1 MSEQA
6 VLLKR
11 IPDYVF
17 KLFKDKLSNKFV
29 YHSFNHTE
37 EVAKA
42 AQRIGKKSGLNN
54 SDLEI
59 VTIAAWFHDTG
70 YIEGAENHE
79 KRSIDIAKD
88 FLRKKNFPEE
98 KIKRVVSCIQ
108 ATKMPQSPKDLLG
121 EVICDA
127 DLYHLGSENFAE
139 KSSLLRLE
147 WEKKDNKKYS
157 DYEWLEINLKM
168 LSQHK
173 YFTKFAHRECDKLKI
188 SNILKLQKRHK
199 KLERKNEAEDSR
211 RKKIEIEREKLDKK
225 KEDEKKA
232 DRGVETMFRNV
243 MRTHVEFSGMADTKA
258 NIMISINT
266 LILGGIVTI
275 LMRKLDTNP
284 HLIIPTF
291 LLLTV
296 SLVCIILAIRVTRP
310 NLTEGKFTRE
320 DIKNR
325 KTNLLFFGN
334 FYNMG
339 LNDFTWGMKE
349 MMNDRDYL
357 YGSMIKDF
365 YFLGQVLGRK
375 YRYLSVCYT
384 IFLIGLILS
393 VIAFAI
399 AYMVY
404 PFTEIPL
411 IE

>member
-1 MSEQA
+1 MSEQT
-6 VLLKR
+6 VLLKK

-29 YHSFNHTE
+29 YHNFNHTE
-37 EVAKA
+37 EVANA

-70 YIEGAENHE
+70 YVEGAENHE
-79 KRSIDIAKD
+79 QRSIDIAKD
-88 FLRKKNFPEE
+88 FLRKKNYPEE
-98 KIKRVVSCIQ
+98 KIAKVVSCIK

-139 KSSLLRLE
+139 KSALLRLE
-147 WEKKDNKKYS
+147 WEKKDNKKYN
-157 DYEWLEINLKM
+157 DNEWLEINLNM

-173 YFTKFAHRECDKLKI
+173 YFTKYAHKEYDRLKTT
-188 SNILKLQKRHK
+188 NLLKLQKRHK
-199 KLERKNEAEDSR
+199 KLLRETEAEESR
-211 RKKIEIEREKLDKK
+211 REKIEIEREKLDKK

-243 MRTHVEFSGMADTKA
+243 MRTHVEFSGMADNKA

-266 LILGGIVTI
+266 LIIGGIVTI

-284 HLIIPTF
+284 QLIFPTF
-291 LLLTV
+291 LLLIV
-296 SLVCIILAIRVTRP
+296 SLISIILAIRVTRP
-310 NLTEGKFTRE
+310 KIKEGKFTKE
-320 DIKNR
+320 DIKQKR
-325 KTNLLFFGN
+325 TNLLFFGN

-339 LNDFTWGMKE
+339 LEDFSWGMRE

-365 YFLGQVLGRK
+365 YFLGQALGMK
-375 YRYLSVCYT
+375 YRYLKVCYN

-399 AYMVY
+399 AYMIY
-404 PFTEIPL
+404 PSTEIPMF
-411 IE
+411 E

>member
-1 MSEQA
+1 
-6 VLLKR
+6 
-11 IPDYVF
+11 
-17 KLFKDKLSNKFV
+17 
-29 YHSFNHTE
+29 
-37 EVAKA
+37 
-42 AQRIGKKSGLNN
+42 
-54 SDLEI
+54 
-59 VTIAAWFHDTG
+59 
-70 YIEGAENHE
+70 
-79 KRSIDIAKD
+79 
-88 FLRKKNFPEE
+88 
-98 KIKRVVSCIQ
+98 
-108 ATKMPQSPKDLLG
+108 
-121 EVICDA
+121 
-127 DLYHLGSENFAE
+127 
-139 KSSLLRLE
+139 
-147 WEKKDNKKYS
+147 
-157 DYEWLEINLKM
+157 M

-173 YFTKFAHRECDKLKI
+173 YFTRFAHREYDNLKTT
-188 SNILKLQKRHK
+188 NLLKLQKRHK
-199 KLERKNEAEDSR
+199 KLLREKEAEESR
-211 RKKIEIEREKLDKK
+211 RKKIEIEREKFDKK

-243 MRTHVEFSGMADTKA
+243 MRTHVEFSGMADNKA

-266 LILGGIVTI
+266 LIIAGIVTI

-284 HLIIPTF
+284 HLIVPTF

-310 NLTEGKFTRE
+310 SLTEGKFTRE

-375 YRYLSVCYT
+375 YKYLRVCYT
-384 IFLIGLILS
+384 IFLIGLIIS
-393 VIAFAI
+393 VIAFGI
-399 AYMVY
+399 VYMFY

>member
-1 MSEQA
+1 MGNHGDIVKKAS
-6 VLLKR
+6 
-11 IPDYVF
+11 DYIF
-17 KLFKDKLSNKFV
+17 ELFKKKLSKEYV
-29 YHSFNHTE
+29 YHNFRHAE
-37 EVAKA
+37 DIAKA
-42 AQRIGKKSGLNN
+42 SQKIGKKSGLSN
-54 SDLEI
+54 DELETI
-59 VTIAAWFHDTG
+59 TIAALFHDTG
-70 YIEGAENHE
+70 YIEGCDDHE
-79 KRSIDIAKD
+79 ARSIEIATE
-88 FLRKKNFPEE
+88 FLRNKNYPEDKIE
-98 KIKRVVSCIQ
+98 KVTSCIL
-108 ATKMPQSPKDLLG
+108 ATKMPQSPQDKLG

-127 DLYHLGSENFAE
+127 DLSHLGSNDFSE
-139 KSSLLRLE
+139 KSALLRLE
-147 WEKKDNKKYS
+147 WEKTDNKIYNEL
-157 DYEWLEINLKM
+157 EWLEINLDM
-168 LSQHK
+168 LTSHS
-173 YFTKFAHRECDKLKI
+173 YFTKFAHKEFDELKTT
-188 SNILKLQKRHK
+188 NLLKLRKRYK
-199 KLERKNEAEDSR
+199 KLINKKEDIES
-211 RKKIEIEREKLDKK
+211 RKKKLDIDREKLDKK
-225 KEDEKKA
+225 KEDEKKS

-243 MRTHVEFSGMADTKA
+243 MRTHVEFSGMADNKA

-266 LILGGIVTI
+266 LIIGGIVTI

-310 NLTEGKFTRE
+310 SLTEGKFTKD
-320 DIKNR
+320 DIKQR

-339 LNDFTWGMKE
+339 LEDFSWGMKE

-375 YRYLSVCYT
+375 YRYLRVCYT

-399 AYMVY
+399 VYIFY
-404 PFTEIPL
+404 PFTELPI